1 MLFRSYIRLSGTV
14 QECPGRCVGAEIA
27 DDIRDKCLLA
37 TWVGSKN
44 YDRKDDCRTLCAVKM
59 KNLTGTGVKACDCCT
74 VYDNV
79 GSMPLELERDTLIA
93 LEQKISRGVN
103 ENV

>member
-1 MLFRSYIRLSGTV
+1 MQEQQRLPGTV

-27 DDIRDKCLLA
+27 DDIRDKSLLA
-37 TWVGSKN
+37 TWIGSKN
-44 YDRKDDCRTLCAVKM
+44 YDRKDDCRALCAVKM
-59 KNLTGTGVKACDCCT
+59 KNLTGTDVKVCDCCT

-93 LEQKISRGVN
+93 LEQKLSRGDR

>member
-1 MLFRSYIRLSGTV
+1 MQKRMCERY
-14 QECPGRCVGAEIA
+14 E
-27 DDIRDKCLLA
+27 
-37 TWVGSKN
+37 
-44 YDRKDDCRTLCAVKM
+44 
-59 KNLTGTGVKACDCCT
+59 NLTGTDVKVCDCCT

-93 LEQKISRGVN
+93 LEQKLSRGDR